1 MKRTCKQC
9 GKEFELTESE
19 ISFYE
24 SKGLDLPKRCK
35 ECREV
40 NKSGKSASDAKR
52 ESLTTNKTASQ
63 AGWPAGKL
71 IVTSIAAIAIVLAAL
86 IGGGALGGIAPGTDL
101 SNTTNSSVVANISN
115 ATDASNTANAAAASA
130 ANTTDA
136 AASAANTANDS
147 NTSTANTK
155 KYTFRN
161 KNLLNEH
168 YEKHGKDMG
177 FTDAAAYESAAS
189 AVATNTKALHKTE
202 KEDGDDV
209 YYLENTREFVVVST
223 DGYIRTYYY
232 ADKDYFERQ

>member
-9 GKEFELTESE
+9 GKEFELTEGE

-86 IGGGALGGIAPGTDL
+86 IGGGALGGIVPGTDL
-101 SNTTNSSVVANISN
+101 SSTTNNAVVAS
-115 ATDASNTANAAAASA
+115 ASNTTNAAAASA
-130 ANTTDA
+130 ANTA
-136 AASAANTANDS
+136 NASNN
-147 NTSTANTK
+147 STANTK

-168 YEKHGKDMG
+168 YEKHGKSMG
-177 FTDAAAYESAAS
+177 FTDASAYESAAS
-189 AVATNTKALHKTE
+189 AVVTNTKSLHKTE

-209 YYLENTREFVVVST
+209 YYLETTREFVVVST

>member
-1 MKRTCKQC
+1 VKRTCKQC
-9 GKEFELTESE
+9 GKEFELTEGE

-71 IVTSIAAIAIVLAAL
+71 IVTNIAAIAIVLAAL
-86 IGGGALGGIAPGTDL
+86 IGGGALGGIVPGTDL
-101 SNTTNSSVVANISN
+101 SSTTNNDVVASVSNTTNTPN
-115 ATDASNTANAAAASA
+115 ATKAAAASA
-130 ANTTDA
+130 SNTTDA
-136 AASAANTANDS
+136 AANAS
-147 NTSTANTK
+147 NNSTANTK

-168 YEKHGKDMG
+168 YEKHGKSMG
-177 FTDAAAYESAAS
+177 FTDASAYESAAS
-189 AVATNTKALHKTE
+189 AVVTNTKSLHKTE

-209 YYLENTREFVVVST
+209 YYLETTREFVVVST

>member
-86 IGGGALGGIAPGTDL
+86 IGGGALGGIVPGTDP
-101 SNTTNSSVVANISN
+101 SNTTNSSVVASVSN
-115 ATDASNTANAAAASA
+115 ATDTAAANASNTANAAASA
-130 ANTTDA
+130 ANT
-136 AASAANTANDS
+136 N
-147 NTSTANTK
+147 TANTK

-161 KNLLNEH
+161 TRLLNEH

-189 AVATNTKALHKTE
+189 AVVTNTKALHKTE